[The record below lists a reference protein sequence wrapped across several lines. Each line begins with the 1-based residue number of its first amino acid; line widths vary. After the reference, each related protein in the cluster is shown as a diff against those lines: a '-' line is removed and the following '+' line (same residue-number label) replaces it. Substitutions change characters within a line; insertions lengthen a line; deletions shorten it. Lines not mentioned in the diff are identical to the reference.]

1 MRRPRRRWPFLV
13 LAAVVLVGIVFV
25 ADFALTDGKIH
36 SGVTV
41 GDVDVS
47 GMTKEEAASAVSAE
61 YGPRVGANSV
71 VFYASE
77 EDQENPQV
85 GDVDEG
91 IDEQISYEES
101 LSNRRQWTVAGGEV
115 EASLD
120 VDALVEEAY
129 EVGRATGSLPARLQA
144 AFGGW
149 AIRPACSFNDA
160 LVTELCDQMTTVT
173 GTKRVDFGVE
183 LSDSIAHVTDG
194 HDGNEVTYE
203 WLIDRLNDAFLGVEP
218 TRGVVLETTYL
229 PLRITEEA
237 AQRTADSINASIAA
251 GASFSFEDQM
261 WSASKDDVAAWVR
274 TEAQPDGQGWV
285 LRPLIDLDAAKQALL
300 SEFHSNLTG
309 EGTNVSFGKGDD
321 GSITVSTNA
330 QGTVPVVSD
339 AVDAMNQ
346 TFFVDESRTEAPV
359 VEVPSTEVPST
370 LSFEDAKGYGLVSAV
385 ASFTTQYS
393 SGAEARVNNIHT
405 AADYL
410 TNSIAKANGGTWSF
424 NDVAGEA
431 TAERGY
437 QDAGAIVGG
446 EYSDAVGG
454 GICQVATT
462 VFNAVY
468 DAGYPVEERHNHSLR
483 IESYPEGRD
492 AAIAYPTLDLVWQN
506 DTSSDV
512 LLVMTYT
519 NSSVTATLWGV
530 DPGYE
535 VSTEYGEWEKGE
547 PYTTVYKNDDG
558 LPAGTEQVSTTG
570 VDGSSIT
577 IVRTV
582 KSADGE
588 VLHEDTF
595 SSNYAPK
602 NEVVLKGTAQ

>member
-1 MRRPRRRWPFLV
+1 MC
-13 LAAVVLVGIVFV
+13 AV
-25 ADFALTDGKIH
+25 DFALTNDKIYA
-36 SGVTV
+36 GVAI

-61 YGPRVGANSV
+61 YAPRLGGNSV

-77 EDQENPQV
+77 EDQANPQA
-85 GDVDEG
+85 GDVDAG

-101 LSNRRQWTVAGGEV
+101 LSNRRQWTVASDEV

-120 VDALVEEAY
+120 VDALVDEAY
-129 EVGRATGSLPARLQA
+129 EVGRAGGSLVARIQA
-144 AFGGW
+144 ALGGW
-149 AIRPACSFNDA
+149 NIRPACSFNDS
-160 LVTELCDQMTTVT
+160 LVTELCDQMTSVV
-173 GTKRVDFGVE
+173 GNKRVDFDVE
-183 LSDSIAHVTDG
+183 IVDAVAHVTDG

-203 WLIDRLNDAFLGVEP
+203 WLTERLNNAFLGADS
-218 TRGVVLETTYL
+218 TQGVVLEATYL

-251 GASFSFEDQM
+251 GATFTFEDQT
-261 WSASKDDVAAWVR
+261 WTATKDEVAAWVG
-274 TEAQPDGQGWV
+274 TEIQQDGQEWT
-285 LRPLIDLDAAKQALL
+285 LRPQIELDAAKQSLL
-300 SEFHSNLTG
+300 SEFHSNLSGNET
-309 EGTNVSFGKGDD
+309 TVSFEKADD
-321 GSITVSTNA
+321 GSVTVSTNA

-346 TFFVDESRTEAPV
+346 TFFVEASRTEAPV
-359 VEVPSTEVPST
+359 VEVPSTDVPST
-370 LSFEDAKGYGLVSAV
+370 LSLEDAQGYGLVSAV

-535 VSTEYGEWEKGE
+535 VSTEYGEWEKGD
-547 PYTTVYKNDDG
+547 PYTTVYKNDDS
-558 LPAGTEQVSTTG
+558 LPVGTEQVSTTG

>member
-1 MRRPRRRWPFLV
+1 MGVV
-13 LAAVVLVGIVFV
+13 LAV
-25 ADFALTDGKIH
+25 DFALADGKIYA
-36 SGVTV
+36 GVSI

-47 GMTKEEAASAVSAE
+47 GMTKQEAASAVSAE
-61 YGPRVGANSV
+61 YAPRVGGNSV

-77 EDQENPQV
+77 EDRANPQV
-85 GDVDEG
+85 NDVNES

-101 LSNRRQWTVAGGEV
+101 LSNRRQWTVASDEV

-120 VDALVEEAY
+120 VDGLVEQAY
-129 EVGRATGSLPARLQA
+129 EVGRANGSVLARAQA
-144 AFGGW
+144 AFAGW
-149 AIRPACSFNDA
+149 QIGTTCSFNDS
-160 LVTELCDQMTTVT
+160 LISELCDQMTAAV
-173 GTKRVDFGVE
+173 GTKRVDYGVE
-183 LSDSIAHVTDG
+183 LTDAVAHVTEG
-194 HDGNEVTYE
+194 HDGDEITHE
-203 WLIDRLNDAFLGVEP
+203 WLTSHLNSAFLGEAS
-218 TRGVVLETTYL
+218 TQDVVLETTYL
-229 PLRITEEA
+229 PLRITEESAQGA
-237 AQRTADSINASIAA
+237 ADTINASIAA
-251 GASFSFEDQM
+251 GATFSFEEQT
-261 WSASKDDVAAWVR
+261 WNAAKDDVAEWVK
-274 TEAQPDGQGWV
+274 TEVQQEGQGWT

-300 SEFHSNLTG
+300 SEFHSNVGG
-309 EGTNVSFGKGDD
+309 EGTTVSFERADD

-346 TFFVDESRTEAPV
+346 GFFVGESRTEAPV
-359 VEVPSTEVPST
+359 IEVPSTNVPST
-370 LSFEDAKGYGLVSAV
+370 LSLEDARGYGLVSAV

-393 SGAEARVNNIHT
+393 SGNEARVNNIHT

-431 TAERGY
+431 TAQRGY

-468 DAGYPVEERHNHSLR
+468 DAGYPVEERYNHSLR

-535 VSTEYGEWEKGE
+535 VSTEYGEWKKGE
-547 PYTTVYKNDDG
+547 PYSTVYKNDDS

-582 KSADGE
+582 KSADGA